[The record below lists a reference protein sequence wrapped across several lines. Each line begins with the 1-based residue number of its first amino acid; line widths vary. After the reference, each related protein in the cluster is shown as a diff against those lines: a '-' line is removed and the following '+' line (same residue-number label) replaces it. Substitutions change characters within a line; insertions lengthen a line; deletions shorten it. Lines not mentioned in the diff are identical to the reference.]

1 MERERKVYTLDGAAA
16 GDRETLHRYLRGQ
29 LPLPEYYGDNLDA
42 LYDALTDIAEDTVIE
57 LENAECFELC
67 LGWYGRQLMRVLQDA
82 AEDNEY
88 LTINK
93 EKEREG

>member
-42 LYDALTDIAEDTVIE
+42 LYDALKDI
-57 LENAECFELC
+57 
-67 LGWYGRQLMRVLQDA
+67 G
-82 AEDNEY
+82 
-88 LTINK
+88 
-93 EKEREG
+93 